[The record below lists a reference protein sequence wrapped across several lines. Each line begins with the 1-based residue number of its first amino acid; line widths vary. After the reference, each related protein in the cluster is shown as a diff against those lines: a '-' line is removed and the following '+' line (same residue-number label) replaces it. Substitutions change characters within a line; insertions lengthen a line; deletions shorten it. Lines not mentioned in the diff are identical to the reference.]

1 MSAES
6 PEASALDGFWDRAY
20 RDGDHLEH
28 WEPDRPSEEL
38 PALVATGI
46 VAAGDTVLDIGCG
59 AGTEALCLA
68 ALGLSV
74 IGVDRSRVALDIASR
89 RAAESELEIDWRCGS
104 ALALPVADG
113 EARLAIDRG
122 CFHVIDRDAR
132 ARYAAEILRVLAP
145 GGSLLLRGA
154 RDDSDEDGLV
164 GFDEGELDELFGPL
178 GFRRGPL
185 VPTVLVARSGS
196 LPSWLVLLV
205 APGA

>member
-1 MSAES
+1 LSAES
-6 PEASALDGFWDRAY
+6 PEAIGLDGFWDRAY
-20 RDGDHLEH
+20 RDGDHFEH

-38 PALVATGI
+38 PALLAAGI
-46 VAAGDTVLDIGCG
+46 VEAGETVLDVGCG

-68 ALGLSV
+68 GLGLSV

-89 RAAESELEIDWRCGS
+89 RAAEAGLPIDWRYGS

-122 CFHVIDRDAR
+122 CFHVIDRESR
-132 ARYAAEILRVLAP
+132 ARYAAEMARVLAP

-154 RDDSDEDGLV
+154 REDSDEDGLV
-164 GFDEGELDELFGPL
+164 GFDEAELDELFGTL

-185 VPTVLVARSGS
+185 VPTVLLARSGS
-196 LPSWLVLLV
+196 LRSWLVLLI
-205 APGA
+205 APGG